1 MADITWLM
9 RDWLDAVAQGP
20 AEAWP
25 ALAAEDVVIRLPFA
39 PPGVPDELR
48 GRAQAIAQM
57 TPVWQAKA
65 RFDWRDV
72 VILRT
77 EDPDLLV
84 TTARSDVVLLS
95 GQAYANSYVILA
107 RFRDGRVVEHVEY
120 FNPLPVIQAFG
131 LREARD

>member
-1 MADITWLM
+1 MADIAARM

-39 PPGVPDELR
+39 PPGVPNELR

-57 TPVWQAKA
+57 TPVWQAKK

-84 TTARSDVVLLS
+84 VTARSEVALLS
-95 GQAYANSYVILA
+95 GQDYANSYVILA
-107 RFRDGRVVEHVEY
+107 RFRDGKVVEHVEY

-131 LREARD
+131 LAP